1 MKRAIIA
8 TITLALSV
16 AASAQTTAQQVLDV
30 IRLAND
36 YFMQK
41 HNVPEA
47 DTHVHGKTRPSS
59 LWTRG
64 VYYEGL
70 TALYDIDPQQRY
82 IDYIDRWA
90 DHHQWTPRNGVK
102 TTDADDQ
109 CCAQTYIWRYRQ
121 TKDKKM
127 LVPIVENV
135 NYQLLTDKPNY
146 WWWIDAIQM
155 AMPVFAQLTATTGDR
170 KYIDYAMA
178 QYRYTRNEEGG
189 GLFDVKKGLWWRDK
203 NFVPPF
209 KEKDGKDCCW
219 SRGNGWVY
227 AALVRVMEELGPKDP
242 YYKELKKDFLLMSEG
257 LLKWQRED
265 GLWNASLVSQEW
277 AGKEISGTSL
287 FIYGMAWGIQKGLLK
302 SAKYR
307 PVIDKAWNTIVSDCV
322 HTDGFLGFVQ
332 GTGAGPADSQP
343 VTYDKAPDFEDY
355 GTGCFLLGATEYY
368 KLLKNKK

>member
-1 MKRAIIA
+1 MFV
-8 TITLALSV
+8 SV
-16 AASAQTTAQQVLDV
+16 FAQTPPSEVLDV
-30 IRLAND
+30 TRRVND
-36 YFMQK
+36 YFMAK
-41 HNVPEA
+41 HSVPEA
-47 DTHVHGKTRPSS
+47 DTYVHNKKRPSS

-70 TALYDIDPQQRY
+70 TALWEIDQQQRY
-82 IDYIDRWA
+82 MDYIDRWA
-90 DHHQWTPRNGVK
+90 NHHQWTPRNGVK

-109 CCAQTYIWRYRQ
+109 CCAQTYLWRYRQ
-121 TKDKKM
+121 TQDKRM
-127 LVPIVENV
+127 IVPITENLD
-135 NYQLLTDKPNY
+135 YQMLTDKKNY

-155 AMPVFAQLTATTGDR
+155 AMPVYAQLAKITGER
-170 KYIDYAMA
+170 KYMDYAMQ
-178 QYRYTRNEEGG
+178 QYRYSRNQEGG
-189 GLFDVKKGLWWRDK
+189 GLFNEKTGLWWRDK

-227 AALVRVMEELGPKDP
+227 AALVRCMMELSPEDS

-257 LLKWQRED
+257 LLKCQRED

-287 FIYGMAWGIQKGLLK
+287 FIYGMAWGIQQGLLK
-302 SAKYR
+302 AKKYR
-307 PVIDKAWNTIVSDCV
+307 PAIDKAWQTISTDCV
-322 HTDGFLGFVQ
+322 HADGFLGYVQ

-355 GTGCFLLGATEYY
+355 GTGCFLLGAVAYY
-368 KLLKNKK
+368 HLIKK